1 MLKKFFLLFI
11 HYGYCKKT
19 CYKLGTVGF
28 TPVILAL
35 RRLRQGD
42 YDFETLSKEKE
53 YQV

>member
-1 MLKKFFLLFI
+1 MRVQNFQKFHAKKILPTF
-11 HYGYCKKT
+11 YS
-19 CYKLGTVGF
+19 LGTVGF